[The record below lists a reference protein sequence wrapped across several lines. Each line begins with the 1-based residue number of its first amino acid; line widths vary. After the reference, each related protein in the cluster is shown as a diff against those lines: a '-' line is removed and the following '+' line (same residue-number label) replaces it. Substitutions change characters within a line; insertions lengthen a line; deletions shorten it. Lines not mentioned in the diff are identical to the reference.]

1 MRSSIYLVTA
11 LIALGIAYLLAQ
23 APAEPATGSSAAP
36 PATATS
42 AGVLADAGTLT
53 LRVEDMHCEYGCFP
67 KVKKTLEGFDHVVA
81 VQLDQQA
88 EEGTLDNPQVL
99 LSYEPGFDL
108 LAAQEALAKNG
119 FAKTRVIP

>member
-23 APAEPATGSSAAP
+23 PPAAPATGSSAAP
-36 PATATS
+36 TATAAS

-53 LRVEDMHCEYGCFP
+53 LRVDGMHCEYGCFS
-67 KVKKTLEGFDHVVA
+67 KVKRTLEGFDHVVS

-99 LSYEPGFDL
+99 LSYESGFDL
-108 LAAQEALAKNG
+108 LAAQDALAKNG
-119 FAKTRVIP
+119 FAKTSVLP

>member
-11 LIALGIAYLLAQ
+11 LVALGIAYLLAQ
-23 APAEPATGSSAAP
+23 APTAPATGSSAAP
-36 PATATS
+36 AATS

-53 LRVEDMHCEYGCFP
+53 LRVDGMHCEYGCFP

-81 VQLDQQA
+81 VQLDEQA

-99 LSYEPGFDL
+99 LSYESGFDL

-119 FAKTRVIP
+119 FAKTSVLP